1 MADSKV
7 GILIEAKDNASSTI
21 KGVKSELSGLGKST
35 GEVEGLSGAFA
46 SLSTAAGVAAAAFA
60 AIEVGKQVVELAQYS
75 AQVQRTETAF
85 ATFSQQAGLATNTI
99 EMLRSAS
106 HGTISDFDLMQSS
119 SRALALGVA
128 DSSQELTQLLEVA
141 IARGKALGVSANQA
155 FSDLVTG
162 IGRMSPLILDNLGI
176 ITGGEKLFDAYAAS
190 IGKATSALTDQERK
204 QALVNKVISE
214 SKSLV
219 EENARAGGDAAE
231 SFERAS
237 AAFDNIKADLGSLFG
252 PAIAAFADQIAT
264 AVNSVSDALTTDSS
278 EKLQEV
284 QGQVSKLSELMNAYN
299 AAITRMQDTSIAGD
313 GAGMK
318 KAAAEAQGLMLSME
332 GLALAYNKVAAEAS
346 KPQIDI
352 NQLHTGTIAYTDASM
367 AAQQLAASGGA
378 VVASSVNQQSALAN
392 LGGSLAVLSGEYQ
405 RVIALQNAF
414 AGQQAGLAAIAG
426 QVIGAAGQEE
436 GLKFLRQSTV
446 ALSEQQQAWQ
456 DAGYSVAEVNAL
468 SIAYND
474 SLRKTTETTYGY
486 GAAAV
491 KVNKAAAA
499 AVKAVN
505 AEYED
510 LKSKVSGV
518 LSGALSDVGG
528 VDVNS
533 ILPRQD
539 SVSEDARRLADVAV
553 NGFAS
558 PWADYLSNKFPD
570 TIGAAFSSGGDIK
583 QTAAQLLK
591 DFQDG
596 LRPELLDKEKAKD
609 IVRRAIVGE
618 KNLKSLTDEI
628 AKELAGELG
637 VSVEQAQAA
646 AAQALG
652 GGGAMGG
659 AGGATAPKQVPII
672 PTIDASKLPTTPIS
686 VKGEISS
693 VTVSSSLTTYTLSIK
708 SEITSVTIADTV
720 TNPQIASTA
729 AIGELIIAEGAKV
742 PTPVITGGL
751 SIDVVSVRSDAAMP
765 TVILPATVTTVTLG
779 DNVTNPQIAST
790 AAIGSIVIAEG
801 ITPPV
806 PVLTGGLYIDA
817 VALRS
822 DVVLPTV
829 TLGATITAYSIAT
842 SVTTETP
849 LALSARVTPFI
860 DTASMSSEQFVSAAT
875 FITESMPILVT
886 PQITVLGIDTSTALT
901 YLESELAPIV
911 TPYINYLGI
920 PPEDLQAGGLVIG
933 DGLKLGIVASNIG
946 GAIVT
951 EINKAQELIR
961 SSGKT
966 SGTNWGA
973 GFLETVGQNVP
984 SALVNLLVTLVTPG
998 VLDSISNAGT
1008 KTGAQN

>member
-106 HGTISDFDLMQSS
+106 RGTISDFDLMQSS

-204 QALVNKVISE
+204 QALVNKVIAESTALVAANSAAGDDNASKIERAEASWQNIKATIGEIVLPNVVPFLDGIASGLDRLNASLDKTKQLSE
-214 SKSLV
+214 LLSAEK
-219 EENARAGGDAAE
+219 NAAAGGKVSNDADLYIKAAQAAGTYADTSNRLKQE
-231 SFERAS
+231 QDALAATIMSQTSPALKSFALDAYQVANAS
-237 AAFDNIKADLGSLFG
+237 AA
-252 PAIAAFADQIAT
+252 
-264 AVNSVSDALTTDSS
+264 
-278 EKLQEV
+278 
-284 QGQVSKLSELMNAYN
+284 
-299 AAITRMQDTSIAGD
+299 
-313 GAGMK
+313 
-318 KAAAEAQGLMLSME
+318 
-332 GLALAYNKVAAEAS
+332 
-346 KPQIDI
+346 
-352 NQLHTGTIAYTDASM
+352 
-367 AAQQLAASGGA
+367 
-378 VVASSVNQQSALAN
+378 ASSGMVNTASAAAN
-392 LGGSLAVLSGEYQ
+392 LGGSLAVLSGEFQ

-414 AGQQAGLAAIAG
+414 AGQQAGLASIAG

-491 KVNKAAAA
+491 KVNRAAAA

-510 LKSKVSGV
+510 LKGKVSGV
-518 LSGALSDVGG
+518 LSGALSDVAG
-528 VDVNS
+528 VDVDS

-596 LRPELLDKEKAKD
+596 LRPELLDKEKAKEL
-609 IVRRAIVGE
+609 VRRAIVGE

-637 VSVEQAQAA
+637 VSVAQAQAA
-646 AAQALG
+646 AVQALG
-652 GGGAMGG
+652 GGGATGG
-659 AGGATAPKQVPII
+659 ASGVTTPKQVPIV
-672 PTIDASKLPTTPIS
+672 PTIDTSKLPTTPIS

-693 VTVSSSLTTYTLSIK
+693 VTVSSSLTAYTLSIK

-729 AIGELIIAEGAKV
+729 AIGELVIAEGAKV

-751 SIDVVSVRSDAAMP
+751 SIDVVSVRSDAEVP
-765 TVILPATVTTVTLG
+765 TVTLPATVTTVTLG

-801 ITPPV
+801 VTPPV

-829 TLGATITAYSIAT
+829 TLGATITAYSISSSA
-842 SVTTETP
+842 TTEKP

-860 DTASMSSEQFVSAAT
+860 DTASITDEQFVSAAT
-875 FITESMPILVT
+875 FITESMPVLVT
-886 PQITVLGIDTSTALT
+886 PQITVTGIDTSTALT

-998 VLDSISNAGT
+998 VLESIGNAGT